1 MNDIGSGVKS
11 SVKLFVDDYTIYNE
25 IRSKAD
31 CEVYKRIL
39 MQFSVGHRNGIHV
52 SLNFSSGLSM
62 GVLSRQK
69 PEHILLSFV
78 PT

>member
-1 MNDIGSGVKS
+1 MTLDQELNPLLSCLWMII
-11 SVKLFVDDYTIYNE
+11 LYTM
-25 IRSKAD
+25 RL
-31 CEVYKRIL
+31 EVRPIVRFYKRIL